1 MVREFKLGDVVK
13 VKDEVWLSERWYGRS
28 ERTPISLVVD
38 DIDAHEEVKLYSGN
52 HSIPFQWWGVEDLEI
67 ISEGECG

>member
-1 MVREFKLGDVVK
+1 MDREFRMGDVVR
-13 VKDEVWLSERWYGRS
+13 VREDVWVFNDFD
-28 ERTPISLVVD
+28 ERTPISIVVD

-52 HSIPFQWWGVEDLEI
+52 HSIPFQWWDVEDLEI

>member
-1 MVREFKLGDVVK
+1 MDREFRMGDVVR
-13 VKDEVWLSERWYGRS
+13 VREDVWVGDDFD
-28 ERTPISLVVD
+28 ERTPISIVVD

>member
-1 MVREFKLGDVVK
+1 MDREFRMGDVVR
-13 VKDEVWLSERWYGRS
+13 VREDVWVDYNFD
-28 ERTPISLVVD
+28 ERTPISIVVD
-38 DIDAHEEVKLYSGN
+38 DIDAHEEVKIYCGH

>member
-1 MVREFKLGDVVK
+1 MDREFRMGDVVR
-13 VKDEVWLSERWYGRS
+13 VREDVWVSEDSY
-28 ERTPISLVVD
+28 ERTPISIVVD

-52 HSIPFQWWGVEDLEI
+52 HSIPFQWWDVEDLEI

>member
-1 MVREFKLGDVVK
+1 MDREFKMGDVVK
-13 VKDEVWLSERWYGRS
+13 VKDEVWMSERWSGRG

-52 HSIPFQWWGVEDLEI
+52 HSIPFQY
-67 ISEGECG
+67 